1 MIEEK
6 YDITG
11 MHCAACSS
19 SIERVTRKLPGVKE
33 SYVNLPLN
41 RLTISYDESLTSQE
55 DIINKIKK
63 AGFSA
68 TLHKE
73 EKQETEPEKDLQKKE
88 KTSLTASLCLSAIL
102 LFVSMGQ
109 MLFKSLP
116 FPDIISMDKSPMNF
130 ALLQLLLTI
139 PILIL
144 GINFFI
150 SGFKS
155 LFNLSPNMDSLVA
168 LSSTASLIF
177 SIVMTFLI
185 KDNPHAVHNLYY
197 ESSAVVVSLVSVG
210 KFLEEK
216 SKNKTKTARFL

>member
-185 KDNPHAVHNLYY
+185 NL
-197 ESSAVVVSLVSVG
+197 
-210 KFLEEK
+210 K
-216 SKNKTKTARFL
+216 SIFNRNTVMIFMNNFAKINHY